1 MSDRHRTRIRTKRCP
16 RCESLQDEANWVC
29 DQCGFD
35 GETTAEERAKQE
47 AEDNGQFGVGA

>member
-1 MSDRHRTRIRTKRCP
+1 MSDRFRTRIRTKRCP

-35 GETTAEERAKQE
+35 GKTTAEERIKSQDE
-47 AEDNGQFGVGA
+47 PLDT